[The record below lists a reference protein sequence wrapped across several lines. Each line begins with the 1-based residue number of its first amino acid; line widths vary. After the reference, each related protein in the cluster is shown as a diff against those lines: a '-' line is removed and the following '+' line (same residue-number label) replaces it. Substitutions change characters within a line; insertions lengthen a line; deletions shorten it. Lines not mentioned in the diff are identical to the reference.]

1 MGTSMSRISQ
11 TQIFRTFSMLGERGR
26 RMQLLAA
33 MMKGGAL
40 APHRAGRI
48 ACAELLAIEVHAER
62 AHVESIAQLVRP
74 LRHVIEHLTA
84 NDHVGVSHDVVVLE
98 SDEVIADLIAL
109 AVEAEGHSVRVAD
122 SLATC
127 LELFHERSP
136 DVILTEGRIPNAP
149 VDQFCHFL
157 RERVSQQTIPIIMF
171 SDAKGMELQ
180 VLARNAGADRYV
192 CKDQGIAEL
201 VAELNQ
207 VISEILW

>member
-1 MGTSMSRISQ
+1 MISQ
-11 TQIFRTFSMLGERGR
+11 TQIFRTFGMLGERAR

-33 MMKGGAL
+33 MLRSGAL
-40 APHRAGRI
+40 GAPRAGRI
-48 ACAELLAIEVHAER
+48 VCAELQAIETHAEQAR
-62 AHVESIAQLVRP
+62 LESIAQLVRP
-74 LRHVIEHLTA
+74 LRHVVEHLTEA
-84 NDHVGVSHDVVVLE
+84 NQPESVSHDVIVLE
-98 SDEVIADLIAL
+98 SEEVIADLIAL

-149 VDQFCHFL
+149 PDQFCHFL
-157 RERVSQQTIPIIMF
+157 RARVAHKAIPIIMF

-180 VLARNAGADRYV
+180 VLARNAGADRYI

-201 VAELNQ
+201 VVELNK
-207 VISEILW
+207 VLGEILW

>member
-1 MGTSMSRISQ
+1 MSMISQ
-11 TQIFRTFSMLGERGR
+11 TQIFRTFTMLGERAR

-33 MMKGGAL
+33 LLRSGAL
-40 APHRAGRI
+40 GTRRAGRI
-48 ACAELLAIEVHAER
+48 ACAELLAIEEHAASASFDSMAE
-62 AHVESIAQLVRP
+62 LVRP
-74 LRHVIEHLTA
+74 LRQVIEHLTA
-84 NDHVGVSHDVVVLE
+84 ANDHEVVSHDVIVLE
-98 SDEVIADLIAL
+98 SEEVIADLIAL
-109 AVEAEGHSVRVAD
+109 AVEAEGHSVRVAG

-157 RERVSQQTIPIIMF
+157 RERVAQKTIPIIMF

-180 VLARNAGADRYV
+180 VLARNAGADRYI

-207 VISEILW
+207 VLEEILW

>member
-1 MGTSMSRISQ
+1 MVIGRFSQ
-11 TQIFRTFSMLGERGR
+11 TQVMRTFQMLGERAR

-40 APHRAGRI
+40 APGRAGRI
-48 ACAELLAIEVHAER
+48 ACAELLAIEAHAER
-62 AHVESIAQLVRP
+62 AQLESIAQLARP
-74 LRHVIEHLTA
+74 LRHVIEYVTA
-84 NDHVGVSHDVVVLE
+84 ANQQGGVSHDVVVLE

-157 RERVSQQTIPIIMF
+157 RERVSQRTIPIIMF

-192 CKDQGIAEL
+192 CKDQGIGEL